1 MIKLKTSKQ
10 VNNIREGGKVLA
22 EIFNI
27 IQDKMKEG
35 IATQELDE
43 LVENTILKH
52 NMSPSFKGYN
62 GFPAS
67 ACISINDE
75 VVHGI
80 PTSDRFIK
88 NGDIVSVDIGATYN
102 GYVSDAARTF
112 FVGEISDDARRLI
125 ETAEASFFE
134 GIKFAVEGNRLS
146 DISHA
151 IQKKVESEN
160 FGVIREFVGHGI
172 GEDMHE
178 DPKIPNYGDPGKG
191 PYLKQ
196 GMCLA
201 IEPMITAGSYR
212 IKMLD
217 DGWTVVT
224 SDGSLSAH
232 YENTIVITDSE
243 PIILTI

>member
-1 MIKLKTSKQ
+1 MIKIKTSKQ